1 MQQRLSFEEA
11 FQKLEKLV
19 EKMESG
25 GLTLEQA
32 TALYEDGLKL
42 AQLCSAKLDAAEL
55 KITKLNAAFNGIT
68 AMNGNGLDN
77 DEHP

>member
-1 MQQRLSFEEA
+1 MQQKLSFEEA
-11 FQKLEKLV
+11 FQRLGKLV

-32 TALYEDGLKL
+32 TSLYEDGLKL
-42 AQLCSAKLDAAEL
+42 AQICSTKLDEAEL

-68 AMNGNGLDN
+68 GMNGNGLDK
-77 DEHP
+77 DERP

>member
-1 MQQRLSFEEA
+1 MQQNLSFEEA
-11 FQKLEKLV
+11 FKKLEKLV

-42 AQLCSAKLDAAEL
+42 AQICSTRLDEAEL
-55 KITKLNAAFNGIT
+55 KITKLNAAFNGIAT
-68 AMNGNGLDN
+68 MNGSIADK
-77 DEHP
+77 E